1 MSSRRILLR
10 QRTVILQ
17 YINAIWKRIPS
28 VTESIKTVLQSVHLK
43 DQFYKHCNS
52 FKYESKE
59 TFKQLSK
66 AFLGNGK
73 KIHWKPN
80 HALLSH
86 WLCQTIYKRLK
97 KMQLMLNWE
106 VTYFTP
112 PVNLFNKTFE
122 LSLFRLGNNFY
133 RVNYKQSQLL
143 LTKTKS
149 NN

>member
-1 MSSRRILLR
+1 
-10 QRTVILQ
+10 
-17 YINAIWKRIPS
+17 
-28 VTESIKTVLQSVHLK
+28 
-43 DQFYKHCNS
+43 
-52 FKYESKE
+52 
-59 TFKQLSK
+59 
-66 AFLGNGK
+66 
-73 KIHWKPN
+73 
-80 HALLSH
+80 
-86 WLCQTIYKRLK
+86 
-97 KMQLMLNWE
+97 MQLMLNWE